1 MSYRKRLDRSF
12 KNAPLLPLNAKT
24 KYVFFSDCHRGIGG
38 NNDNFIKNVTEY
50 QAALQYY
57 DQYGFTYVEVGDGD
71 ELWENYN
78 LSQIMEVHS
87 DIFSKLR
94 KLHMD
99 KRLYMLYGNHDME
112 KKNIPPIFP
121 DSCFYESLILEST
134 NSHFNFYVTHGHQAD
149 FMNSVLWKFTRFLV
163 RHLWTE
169 LENFG
174 ILEPTSASKNQKKK
188 KKLEQK
194 LLKYA
199 MEKECH
205 LLTGHSHH
213 SLLGSS
219 ILPYHNCGSCVFPNY
234 ITCIELC
241 GYHISLIKWYRST
254 QKSANFGNLYYE
266 CPPSFPIY
274 IKREILD
281 SKTLF

>member
-12 KNAPLLPLNAKT
+12 KNAPCLPLNANT

-57 DQYGFTYVEVGDGD
+57 DQYGFTYIEVGDGD

-78 LSQIMEVHS
+78 LSQIMEVHG

-94 KLHMD
+94 KLHMN

-112 KKNIPPIFP
+112 KKKMPSIFP
-121 DSCFYESLILEST
+121 NSCFYEGLILKST
-134 NSHFNFYVTHGHQAD
+134 NPPLNFYVTHGHQAD

-163 RHLWTE
+163 RHLWAK

-174 ILEPTSASKNQKKK
+174 VLEPTSASKNPRKK

-194 LLKYA
+194 LLQYA
-199 MEKECH
+199 KEKEGH

-213 SLLGSS
+213 ALLGSS
-219 ILPYHNCGSCVFPNY
+219 YSPYHNCGSCVFPNH

-241 GYHISLIKWYRST
+241 GYHISLVKWYRST
-254 QKSANFGNLYYE
+254 QKSTHFGKLYCE

-274 IKREILD
+274 IKREVLD
-281 SKTLF
+281 SKILF